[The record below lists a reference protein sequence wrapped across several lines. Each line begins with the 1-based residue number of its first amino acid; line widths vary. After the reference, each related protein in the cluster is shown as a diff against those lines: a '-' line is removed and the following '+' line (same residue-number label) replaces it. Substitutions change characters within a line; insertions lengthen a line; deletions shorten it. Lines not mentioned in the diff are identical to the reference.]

1 MPRKNACSKKA
12 KAQKASGKQ
21 VFDSAFIEDPFEK
34 LLDPDYEPSD
44 TSDNEQPGLADE
56 EFDTHYAFLMGDD
69 GSESQ
74 SNISWMLAVNQFG
87 STMKELEHDGDD
99 KDEHED
105 YEAEEAAKAS
115 KRLRSLSQPTVRFL
129 QCY

>member
-1 MPRKNACSKKA
+1 MPRKNARSEKA
-12 KAQKASGKQ
+12 KAQRASGKR
-21 VFDSAFIEDPFEK
+21 VFDSAFNEDPFEK

-44 TSDNEQPGLADE
+44 TSEDEQPGLADE
-56 EFDTHYAFLMGDD
+56 EFDTHYAFSMGDD
-69 GSESQ
+69 GSKSQ

-87 STMKELEHDGDD
+87 SAMEELEHDGDD

-115 KRLRSLSQPTVRFL
+115 ERL
-129 QCY
+129 